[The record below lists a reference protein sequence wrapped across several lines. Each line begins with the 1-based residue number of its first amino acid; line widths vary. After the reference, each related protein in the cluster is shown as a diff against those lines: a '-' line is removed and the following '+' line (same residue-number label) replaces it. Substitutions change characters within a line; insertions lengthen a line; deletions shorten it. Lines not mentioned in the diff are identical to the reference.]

1 MFLLS
6 DREPL
11 GQLVVLDLRDPP
23 ACRVCQEREE
33 LVVSSEPKVTE

>member
-11 GQLVVLDLRDPP
+11 GQLVVLELRDPQV
-23 ACRVCQEREE
+23 CRVCQERGE
-33 LVVSSEPKVTE
+33 LVESPAPRVTE